1 MISKWLNT
9 CGLSVTVLPSTL
21 EAQFANG
28 YRIGELLFSAYH
40 AKRLK
45 LMDESDFSRFVDDEG
60 SRTASINNFLLLQPV
75 TKNADHPA
83 GRPGA
88 PHVIQERA
96 YPAV

>member
-1 MISKWLNT
+1 MSQLISKWLNT

-45 LMDESDFSRFVDDEG
+45 LMDESDFSRFVNDEG
-60 SRTASINNFLLLQPV
+60 SRTASINNFLLLQPILLQP
-75 TKNADHPA
+75 TLL
-83 GRPGA
+83 
-88 PHVIQERA
+88 Q
-96 YPAV
+96 